1 VSQSKIENQKSKMA
15 AAPGGATGVSYITNT
30 LQTPLS
36 QSEAALRPLSFAD
49 FSGQPKTVERLQVMV
64 GAAKRR
70 GEALNHILLS
80 GPPGLGKTTLAFI
93 LGHELGRNV
102 RVTSGPVIEKAGDLA
117 GLLTNLEEGDIL
129 FIDEIHRIPKTV
141 EEYLY
146 SAMEDFRLDIMID
159 QGPNARSVRLS
170 IPKFTLIGATT
181 RAGLLTAPLRSR
193 FTLNT
198 RLDYYD
204 RTTLEGIV
212 TRSCGLLKVDLDAG
226 GAREI
231 ASRARG
237 TPRIA
242 NNLVNFCRD
251 YASEKAKGRITQP
264 VAAAALELLEIDA
277 AGLDEMDKRV
287 LRLMAENYAGG
298 PVGLGPGY
306 GGSEGGR
313 VYGEQRLARLDPATF
328 LIIALFQDAG
338 DPGADLDFPG
348 AQGLGGVFQ
357 GDRQRFRLHRHHAH
371 RDGATKAGVA
381 TRAPFAGAAGGQG
394 QDQAGDGKGT
404 DKGGIGSGK
413 HGFLLEQEG
422 MRAGM
427 KRDSGGSQKFGRRIE

>member
-1 VSQSKIENQKSKMA
+1 VAQSKIEHQKPKA
-15 AAPGGATGVSYITNT
+15 ATASATGTSFLTSALTAPVS
-30 LQTPLS
+30 PA
-36 QSEAALRPLSFAD
+36 EAALRPLSFSD

-93 LGHELGRNV
+93 LGHELGRTV

-117 GLLTNLEEGDIL
+117 GLLTNMEEGDIL

-170 IPKFTLIGATT
+170 IPKFTLVGATT
-181 RAGLLTAPLRSR
+181 RSGLLTAPLRSR

-204 RTTLEGIV
+204 RATLEGIV
-212 TRSCGLLKVDLDAG
+212 LRSCGLLKVAIDTG
-226 GAREI
+226 GAQEI
-231 ASRARG
+231 ARRARG

-251 YASEKAKGRITQP
+251 FASEKAAGKITQA

-277 AGLDEMDKRV
+277 AGLDEMDKRM
-287 LRLMAENYAGG
+287 LRVMAENYAGG
-298 PVGLGPGY
+298 PVGM
-306 GGSEGGR
+306 STIAIA
-313 VYGEQRLARLDPATF
+313 VGEETETLEEVHEPF
-328 LIIALFQDAG
+328 LIQEGYLQRTAQGRILTPKGYHAVGLKA
-338 DPGADLDFPG
+338 AAG
-348 AQGLGGVFQ
+348 AQQ
-357 GDRQRFRLHRHHAH
+357 
-371 RDGATKAGVA
+371 
-381 TRAPFAGAAGGQG
+381 
-394 QDQAGDGKGT
+394 
-404 DKGGIGSGK
+404 S
-413 HGFLLEQEG
+413 LL
-422 MRAGM
+422 
-427 KRDSGGSQKFGRRIE
+427 